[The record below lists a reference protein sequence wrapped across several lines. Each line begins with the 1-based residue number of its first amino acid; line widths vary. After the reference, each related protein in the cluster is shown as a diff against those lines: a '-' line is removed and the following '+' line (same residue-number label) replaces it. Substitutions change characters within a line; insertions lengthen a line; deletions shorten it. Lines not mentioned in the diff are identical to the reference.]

1 MRLSDAP
8 ADTPPNP
15 RKSARSATGIGGV
28 CGNKGGLVMA
38 LTYRTTSLA
47 FISCHLAA
55 HDHKA
60 RDMAETAAEMRPR
73 YSRDRGTR
81 PGHVAGGAAHRR
93 LPRGARRDVLKH
105 RPPRSRG
112 GGAGT
117 SRRIL
122 SAIVSRRLHK
132 PMAPSLSQFDHVF
145 WLGDLNFRIDAPQL
159 NRRSGPGMLATPRVS
174 FRDLRLARQ
183 PASQKEHSRRA
194 QLCGGGVAWR
204 GSPAAQRTGT
214 YAP

>member
-8 ADTPPNP
+8 ADAPPNP

-73 YSRDRGTR
+73 YSRDRDTAGTR
-81 PGHVAGGAAHRR
+81 GRW
-93 LPRGARRDVLKH
+93 RGASPIAARC
-105 RPPRSRG
+105 
-112 GGAGT
+112 
-117 SRRIL
+117 
-122 SAIVSRRLHK
+122 
-132 PMAPSLSQFDHVF
+132 SL
-145 WLGDLNFRIDAPQL
+145 
-159 NRRSGPGMLATPRVS
+159 
-174 FRDLRLARQ
+174 
-183 PASQKEHSRRA
+183 RRA
-194 QLCGGGVAWR
+194 QISATPISRRWR
-204 GSPAAQRTGT
+204 RRVSANNLGDHLSATS
-214 YAP
+214 